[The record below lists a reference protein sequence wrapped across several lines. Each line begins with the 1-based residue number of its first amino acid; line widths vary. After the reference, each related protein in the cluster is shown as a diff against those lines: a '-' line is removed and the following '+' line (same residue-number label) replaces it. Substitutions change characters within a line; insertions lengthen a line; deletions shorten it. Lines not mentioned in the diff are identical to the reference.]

1 MPRELLDTSVLI
13 SHWRRCSESRLSDK
27 TPEDASQWAETVI
40 DLRRTRWIASP
51 VLIEFVAG
59 VRSSHELELAHA
71 YLGRFEVIDRGN
83 VSKTCWEEARKIA
96 ERVPRDGKP
105 RQLGDC
111 LLKAIAKHF
120 KCAVVS
126 LDKGF

>member
-1 MPRELLDTSVLI
+1 MF
-13 SHWRRCSESRLSDK
+13 DK
-27 TPEDASQWAETVI
+27 TPEDASRWAEDLI
-40 DLRRTRWIASP
+40 ELRRTRWIASP

-59 VRSSHELELAHA
+59 ARSSHELALGRA

-83 VSKTCWEEARKIA
+83 IPKACWDEALRVA

-111 LLKAIAKHF
+111 LIKAIAKHF
-120 KCAVVS
+120 KRAVVA